1 VRSGPERPLAVGEA
15 APDFRALSHIGYS
28 VGLRDFGDRP
38 VLVQI
43 CPNGFELACA
53 ERARSLRS
61 QWLTLNRRLAM
72 ALFVVPLGYV
82 ESRAFASAEELP
94 FLVLADSERKLTHA
108 FGVHESSAIGFVIG
122 PNLTVARV
130 IAGESEDEYVRE
142 LTSAL
147 P

>member
-1 VRSGPERPLAVGEA
+1 VS
-15 APDFRALSHIGYS
+15 
-28 VGLRDFGDRP
+28 LRDFGDRP

-43 CPNGFELACA
+43 CPNGFDPGCAALA
-53 ERARSLRS
+53 RALRG

-94 FLVLADSERKLTHA
+94 FLVLADAERTVTHA
-108 FGVHESSAIGFVIG
+108 FGVRDSRALGFVIG
-122 PNLTVARV
+122 PNLEVARV
-130 IAGESEDEYVRE
+130 IGAPSEDAYVRE
-142 LTSAL
+142 LTGAL